1 MATALMALPASSAAT
16 ADTALTVD
24 EIYRAHASDVARW
37 VSRLGGPHVDLEDL
51 VQEVF
56 TLVHRHL
63 GSYRGEAK
71 LTTWLYRITENCVR
85 HHRRRERWRRL
96 LGRSHDVAER
106 TLRAPEPAADE
117 TIEQRQARELLYRA
131 MEGMNERY
139 RAALILFEID
149 DRPGEEVA
157 ELLDITVG
165 NLWVLL
171 HRARAELVKRVKG
184 LRAQAVR
191 REG

>member
-1 MATALMALPASSAAT
+1 MAVELSRTATPDQALS
-16 ADTALTVD
+16 VD
-24 EIYRAHASDVARW
+24 EIYRAHAADVTRW
-37 VSRLGGPHVDLEDL
+37 VSRLGGPSVDLEDL

-63 GSYRGEAK
+63 ASYRGEAR
-71 LTTWLYRITENCVR
+71 LTTWLYKITENVVR
-85 HHRRRERWRRL
+85 HHRRRERWRRFM
-96 LGRSHDVAER
+96 GRSHDIAER
-106 TLRAPEPAADE
+106 TLRAPEGAADDS
-117 TIEQRQARELLYRA
+117 IEQRQARDQLYRA

-157 ELLDITVG
+157 ELLGITPG

-171 HRARAELVKRVKG
+171 HRARADLVKRVSALREKG
-184 LRAQAVR
+184 G
-191 REG
+191 E